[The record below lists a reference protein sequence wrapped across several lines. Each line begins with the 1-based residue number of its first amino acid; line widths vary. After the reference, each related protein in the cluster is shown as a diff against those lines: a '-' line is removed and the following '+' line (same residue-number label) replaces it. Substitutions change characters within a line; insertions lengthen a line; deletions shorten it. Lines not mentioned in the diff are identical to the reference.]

1 MGKRQNNMSQ
11 LFQFK
16 SATATSIE
24 YAGADYLYII
34 NNTVW
39 TNIDIDTIE
48 FGQLLNIVAKVN
60 AGEIY
65 ALRRTRLFDALDVK
79 LGTDVSGNY
88 APSIAGKISEWNGD
102 EYKESDDLQIRK
114 INVIDSEDVDIVS
127 YDEDQKQLNLDFS
140 ELSGSIGLELDSGPG
155 KIKKLVIEND
165 NNNAF
170 SYNDIDNILTFNMGG
185 INGKAGFVC
194 ITNITPTNAADNVG
208 SYEYDNSGIAMTSCR
223 SSTVNVDIEVLAI
236 TGLQD
241 LKPVVTV
248 NGGQVTLEP
257 YTTENLWKGTIS
269 RTLVESAIPG
279 EYLVEAYHSEGN
291 TDTAIVYLETPPTV
305 TVAEYTGTYPVVGQ
319 TAYANGRTVGFTVT
333 ANKAFTHLEVVANT
347 DCGLAY
353 KALNPPE
360 LVAPFTE
367 YTTRSGTGL
376 TIAVPTNNTYNK
388 HLHVRVKNAN
398 TTNAWS
404 DVFISAGPTDHT
416 DFIVLDSRLP
426 SVTIDTIDYPG
437 TQQALK
443 DTEQA
448 EVLYTYTNTEQLQ
461 VQSIGTDLDIVTP
474 NPGVGDEILVNRKS
488 SGSGYNISSNNL
500 RIIAKKLTNDTSLT
514 VNAIVQIAD
523 SVPSITLSGTH
534 TTKRLRSGG
543 NNGTSEPS
551 YAVTI
556 HSNQRL
562 QNIPTLTPGSGG
574 GELTLLPDWTGT
586 NNGDGMQYSG
596 KSLKVHDLLTRG
608 EYEYTISGVLNLA
621 GRTTTTITSGK
632 KYTIGGFVSRNGY
645 FTTGSDFSDI
655 GVSVSNFDNAQKL
668 VVTVLSL
675 PGTYVE
681 NTTNVNYSS
690 GNHIFTIVS
699 TAAPTAFEPR
709 GNAIRLN
716 EEKVIG
722 AISTSPGLPYTIEEL
737 D

>member
-1 MGKRQNNMSQ
+1 MSQ

-34 NNTVW
+34 NNIAW
-39 TNIDIDTIE
+39 TNIDIDTIG
-48 FGQLLNIVAKVN
+48 FGQLLDIVGKVN
-60 AGEIY
+60 NGEIY

-88 APSIAGKISEWNGD
+88 APSIAGKISEWNGS
-102 EYKESDDLQIRK
+102 EYEESDDLQIRK
-114 INVIDSEDVDIVS
+114 INVIDSKDVDIVS
-127 YDEDQKQLNLDFS
+127 YDDSQKQLNFNFS
-140 ELSGSIGLELDSGPG
+140 ELSGSIELELESEPG

-165 NNNAF
+165 NDNVF
-170 SYNDIDNILTFNMGG
+170 SYNDIENTLTFNMDGLV
-185 INGKAGFVC
+185 GKAGFVC

-241 LKPVVTV
+241 LKPVVIV

-305 TVAEYTGTYPVVGQ
+305 TVAEYTGTYPAVGQ

-333 ANKAFTHLEVVANT
+333 ANKEFTHLEVVANT

-426 SVTIDTIDYPG
+426 SATIGTIGYPG
-437 TQQALK
+437 TQKALK
-443 DTEQA
+443 LTEATGPIQ
-448 EVLYTYTNTEQLQ
+448 VTYTNVE
-461 VQSIGTDLDIVTP
+461 SITLSSPNGDLSLSGTLSGGTVTATRL
-474 NPGVGDEILVNRKS
+474 NT
-488 SGSGYNISSNNL
+488 GSGYNITAPNL
-500 RIIAKKLTNDTSLT
+500 SILAKRLTNDTQST
-514 VNAIVQIAD
+514 STAVVFIANTAPTITMSVN
-523 SVPSITLSGTH
+523 SGQ
-534 TTKRLRSGG
+534 RLRSGG
-543 NNGTSEPS
+543 NNGTSAQN
-551 YAVTI
+551 YTVTLSA
-556 HSNQRL
+556 HPQRL
-562 QNIPTLTPGSGG
+562 FSAPSVTAQAGTFTGS
-574 GELTLLPDWTGT
+574 WTTADNGITWTRTIQIHDGDSRGT
-586 NNGDGMQYSG
+586 HQFT
-596 KSLKVHDLLTRG
+596 DL
-608 EYEYTISGVLNLA
+608 SADNLA
-621 GRTTTTITSGK
+621 LVNQSTINTGSN
-632 KYTIGGFVSRNGY
+632 YTIGGFVLRNGY
-645 FTTGSDFSDI
+645 FTIGSDFSDI
-655 GVSVSNFDNAQKL
+655 GVNVSDFDNEEKL

-699 TAAPTAFEPR
+699 TALPTAFEPK

-716 EEKVIG
+716 EANVIG
-722 AISTSPGLPYTIEEL
+722 AISTSPGLPYTIQEL
-737 D
+737 A

>member
-1 MGKRQNNMSQ
+1 MSQ

-34 NNTVW
+34 NNTAW

-102 EYKESDDLQIRK
+102 EYEESDDLQIRK
-114 INVIDSEDVDIVS
+114 INVIDSEDINIVS
-127 YDEDQKQLNLDFS
+127 YDDSQKQLNLDFS

-170 SYNDIDNILTFNMGG
+170 SYNDVDNTLTLNMD
-185 INGKAGFVC
+185 GKAGFVC

-426 SVTIDTIDYPG
+426 SATIGTIGYPG
-437 TQQALK
+437 TQKALK
-443 DTEQA
+443 LTEA
-448 EVLYTYTNTEQLQ
+448 TGPILVTYTNVE
-461 VQSIGTDLDIVTP
+461 
-474 NPGVGDEILVNRKS
+474 
-488 SGSGYNISSNNL
+488 
-500 RIIAKKLTNDTSLT
+500 
-514 VNAIVQIAD
+514 
-523 SVPSITLSGTH
+523 SITLSSPNGDLSLSGT
-534 TTKRLRSGG
+534 LSGG
-543 NNGTSEPS
+543 T
-551 YAVTI
+551 VTA
-556 HSNQRL
+556 
-562 QNIPTLTPGSGG
+562 T
-574 GELTLLPDWTGT
+574 
-586 NNGDGMQYSG
+586 
-596 KSLKVHDLLTRG
+596 
-608 EYEYTISGVLNLA
+608 
-621 GRTTTTITSGK
+621 
-632 KYTIGGFVSRNGY
+632 
-645 FTTGSDFSDI
+645 
-655 GVSVSNFDNAQKL
+655 
-668 VVTVLSL
+668 
-675 PGTYVE
+675 
-681 NTTNVNYSS
+681 
-690 GNHIFTIVS
+690 
-699 TAAPTAFEPR
+699 
-709 GNAIRLN
+709 RLN
-716 EEKVIG
+716 AGDRKSVV
-722 AISTSPGLPYTIEEL
+722 
-737 D
+737 

>member
-24 YAGADYLYII
+24 YSGSDYLYII
-34 NNTVW
+34 NNIAW
-39 TNIDIDTIE
+39 TNIDIDTIG
-48 FGQLLNIVAKVN
+48 FGQLLDIVGKVN
-60 AGEIY
+60 NGEIY

-88 APSIAGKISEWNGD
+88 APSISGSISEWVEGSQVETD
-102 EYKESDDLQIRK
+102 GLQIRK

-127 YDEDQKQLNLDFS
+127 YDDSQKQLNFNFS
-140 ELSGSIGLELDSGPG
+140 ELSGSIGLELDSEPG

-170 SYNDIDNILTFNMGG
+170 SYNDVDSILTFNMGG
-185 INGKAGFVC
+185 INGKEGFVC
-194 ITNITPTNAADNVG
+194 ITNIQAVSPSENIGNKIYTSNGKVLEKATGNATNINV
-208 SYEYDNSGIAMTSCR
+208 S
-223 SSTVNVDIEVLAI
+223 VLAI
-236 TGLQD
+236 TGKKS
-241 LKPVVTV
+241 LKPSWVRV
-248 NGGQVTLEP
+248 NGLDVTL
-257 YTTENLWKGTIS
+257 TQHTVENLWVGNVNITVS
-269 RTLVESAIPG
+269 TLESGVDDYPHYVITA
-279 EYLVEAYHSEGN
+279 EHSEGAI
-291 TDTAIVYLETPPTV
+291 DTAKL
-305 TVAEYTGTYPVVGQ
+305 YPESAPVIDSVVFLGDYPLSSTGQ
-319 TAYANGRTVGFTVT
+319 TAYTVDRTVQIRVDSEDDFVQVEIVSDSNNACKYQLTATFLPTTTKTITGVT
-333 ANKAFTHLEVVANT
+333 AGAN
-347 DCGLAY
+347 A
-353 KALNPPE
+353 
-360 LVAPFTE
+360 
-367 YTTRSGTGL
+367 TRGVKLRIKNATGTWSSIFDSSTAG
-376 TIAVPTNNTYNK
+376 TIDHINTIKLDNNT
-388 HLHVRVKNAN
+388 
-398 TTNAWS
+398 
-404 DVFISAGPTDHT
+404 PTL
-416 DFIVLDSRLP
+416 VVDS
-426 SVTIDTIDYPG
+426 IDYPG

-443 DTEQA
+443 NTEQA
-448 EVLYTYTNTEQLQ
+448 EILYTYTNTEEIE
-461 VQSIGTDLDIVTP
+461 VQSIGTDLNVATP
-474 NPGVGDEILVNRKS
+474 NPSVGGQILVNRNS

-514 VNAIVQIAD
+514 VDAIVQIAD

-534 TTKRLRSGG
+534 TTTRLRSGG

-586 NNGDGMQYSG
+586 NSGDGMQYSG

-645 FTTGSDFSDI
+645 FTIGTAFSDI
-655 GVSVSNFDNAQKL
+655 GVNVSNFNNAEKL
-668 VVTVLSL
+668 VVKVLSL
-675 PGTYVE
+675 AGTYVE

-699 TAAPTAFEPR
+699 TTSPTAFEPR

-716 EEKVIG
+716 EENVIG